1 MAKKSF
7 IQGAAVLAV
16 AGLLVKVLGAIFKIP
31 LGNMIGADGM
41 AYYNPAYYVYNFFL
55 TLATAGIQVAISRMV
70 SERVSFGQFREAH
83 HVFKI
88 SRALMMAIGVGSF
101 IIVFFGAEIL
111 AQASNVPGA
120 AMSMRAISPALIFVP
135 LMASYRGY
143 FQGMQEMTPTAVSQV
158 VEQVFRVVVGLS
170 LAYFLY
176 HGALELGAASR
187 FDPKEIGAAGATLG
201 AAAGAVGGL
210 LVMLIVYFRSK
221 GKIKNRI
228 ARERKGGPRSA
239 RESSRTILKKI
250 IVIALPITIGACIM
264 PIVNLI
270 DVAIV
275 VRRLMESGLERAVA
289 ENMYG
294 QLSSFAGSLINFPQV
309 LTQAVAMSL
318 VPLVAAAFKQRDLP
332 YLRENVQYG
341 LRMSVILGLP
351 CALGLFALAEPILV
365 LLYPSQQA
373 SAIGAAPA
381 LMVMS
386 IGVVFLSTVQTLT
399 GVLQGIGK
407 QMIPVR
413 NLAVGVIAKIAITWV
428 LTGIPA
434 INVLGAA
441 AGTVTAYLIASILN
455 ILAVRKYTGTYFDFV
470 ATAVKPFISSLVMA
484 VCAWGSYQLLFA
496 LLNGSRMA
504 TVLAIL
510 FAIIVYAVMVLLT
523 RTITKDEI
531 SRMPK
536 GEKIVRILDKF
547 IK

>member
-16 AGLLVKVLGAIFKIP
+16 AGLMVKVLGAIFKIP

-55 TLATAGIQVAISRMV
+55 TLATAGIPVAISRMV

-83 HVFKI
+83 RVFKL
-88 SRALMMAIGVGSF
+88 SRALMMGIGIFSF
-101 IIVFFGAEIL
+101 IVVFFGAEIL
-111 AQASNVPGA
+111 AEASNMPGA
-120 AMSMRAISPALIFVP
+120 AMAMRAISPALIFVP
-135 LMASYRGY
+135 FMASYRGY

-158 VEQVFRVVVGLS
+158 VEQVFRVIVGLS
-170 LAYFLY
+170 LAYFFFHSTLK
-176 HGALELGAASR
+176 LGAASR
-187 FDPKEIGAAGATLG
+187 FDPKELGAAGATLG

-210 LVMLIVYFRSK
+210 LVMLIVYFRNK
-221 GKIKNRI
+221 GKIKNRM
-228 ARERKGGPRSA
+228 AMERRSGPRSA
-239 RESSRTILKKI
+239 GESNQAILKRI

-270 DVAIV
+270 DVAVV
-275 VRRLMESGLERAVA
+275 VRRLTETGWDSGTA
-289 ENMYG
+289 EEMYG

-318 VPLVAAAFKQRDLP
+318 VPLVAAAYKQRNMN

-341 LRMSVILGLP
+341 LRMAVILGLP
-351 CALGLFALAEPILV
+351 CAFGLFALAEPILV
-365 LLYPSQQA
+365 LLYPSQQS
-373 SAIGAAPA
+373 SAIAAAPA

-399 GVLQGIGK
+399 GVLQGVGK

-413 NLAVGVIAKIAITWV
+413 NLAIGVVVKIVITWI

-455 ILAVRKYTGTYFDFV
+455 ILAVRKYTGTHFGFTETV
-470 ATAVKPFISSLVMA
+470 IKPLISSAVMA
-484 VCAWGSYQLLFA
+484 ICAWGSYQLLFA

-504 TVLAIL
+504 TVLAIF
-510 FAIIVYAVMVLLT
+510 FAVLVYIVMIFAT
-523 RTITKDEI
+523 KTITKEEV

-536 GEKIVRILDKF
+536 GDKLVRILDKF
-547 IK
+547 MR